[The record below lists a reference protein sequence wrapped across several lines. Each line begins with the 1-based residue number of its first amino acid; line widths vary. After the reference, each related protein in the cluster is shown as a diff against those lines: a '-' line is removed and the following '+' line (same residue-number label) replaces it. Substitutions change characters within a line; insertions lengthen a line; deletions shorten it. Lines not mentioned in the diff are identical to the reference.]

1 MNILI
6 RQARVVAPHNTN
18 NRKVVDIL
26 IEGGAITSIKKNI
39 TAKAGVRV
47 IEGRDLCVSAG
58 WVDMQAI
65 SCDPGF
71 EHRETLDT
79 LVKCAA
85 AGGFTAV
92 CIHNH
97 NQPALHNKTQIEY
110 IINKTGNRIVDV
122 YPLGTI
128 TVGGKGEDLAEMYD
142 MQQSGAVGFSDYKH
156 PIKDAGM
163 MLRALQYSDNIGA
176 LIVAHAND
184 QYLSRGGQV
193 NEGETATTLGL
204 KGIPAIAEELMLQRN
219 ITLLE
224 YGGGRLHVPTI
235 STRGSIELVK
245 KAKSAGLAVT
255 CGVAAANLL
264 LDDSSLGDFDTNFK
278 LDPPLR
284 SKKDV
289 LALRNALNNGTIDV
303 VVSDHAP
310 YDTESKELEFDLADF
325 GMISLQTAF
334 SCAFQAVQK
343 DGLDNLITAL
353 TSRPREIL
361 SLPAVSIA
369 EGETANLTIFSTSE
383 KTKLTDKTNESLSRN
398 SPFYDKVL
406 DGKVIGIVNGAK
418 SFFNV

>member
-6 RQARVVAPHNTN
+6 RQAKVVSPQNPN

-26 IEGGAITSIKKNI
+26 IEGGMITSIKKSI
-39 TAKAGVRV
+39 AAKAGVKV
-47 IEGRDLCVSAG
+47 IEGRDLMVSPG
-58 WVDMQAI
+58 WVDMQSI

-85 AGGFTAV
+85 SGGFTAV

-110 IINKTGNRIVDV
+110 IVNKTGNRVVDV
-122 YPLGTI
+122 LPLGTI

-156 PIKDAGM
+156 PINDAGM

-176 LIVAHAND
+176 LLVAHAND

-193 NEGETATTLGL
+193 NEGETAVALGL
-204 KGIPAIAEELMLQRN
+204 KGIPALAEELMIQRN
-219 ITLLE
+219 ISLLE

-235 STRGSIELVK
+235 STRGSIDLVK
-245 KAKSAGLAVT
+245 KAKAAGLAIT

-264 LDDSSLGDFDTNFK
+264 LDDTELENFDTNYK

-289 LALRNALNNGTIDV
+289 TALRAALNNGVIDV

-310 YDTESKELEFDLADF
+310 HDPESKELEFDLADF
-325 GMISLQTAF
+325 GMISLQTTF
-334 SCAFQAVQK
+334 SCAYQAVQK
-343 DGLDNLITAL
+343 AGLETLITAL

-361 SLPAVSIA
+361 QLPAVTIE
-369 EGETANLTIFSTSE
+369 EGQTANITIFSTTE

-398 SPFYDKVL
+398 SPFYNKTL
-406 DGKVIGIVNGAK
+406 EGKVIGVINGAK
-418 SFFNV
+418 SYFNA